1 MQMTSINGVS
11 FPKDQVPRIIEA
23 IAKVDVFSQQPPP
36 NLEPGL
42 MRLIQEIVFGSSV
55 SYEAARG
62 LMENLHKSPEALK
75 YLALLLAQRS
85 SD

>member
-1 MQMTSINGVS
+1 MQKTTINGVA
-11 FPKDQVPRIIEA
+11 FPKDQVPRIIKA
-23 IAKVDVFSQQPPP
+23 ITKVDVFSQKPPR

-42 MRLIQEIVFGSSV
+42 MRLIQEVVFGSPGAE
-55 SYEAARG
+55 EASKG
-62 LMENLHKSPEALK
+62 LLKNLHKSPEALK